1 MAVVAGALLFILKLL
16 LILMAALLVVLL
28 VLLIMPVGYSISA
41 AVKGSLILR
50 MEASWAVI
58 KVSVAAEDL
67 SARVGM
73 SVFGREIRLR
83 RGEKK
88 IRAKAEEKKR
98 KGRRRKPGVAFF
110 REALSFLKEVLEVL
124 RPRELRAEGCYGLED
139 PADTAALS
147 SLIML
152 AGSFL
157 PGGQMELN
165 PVFDSELI
173 DIRLWI
179 AGSVVPIMI
188 VFIAVKYLLKKEV
201 RRVLILREE

>member
-50 MEASWAVI
+50 MEASWSVI

-67 SARVGM
+67 SARVRM

-83 RGEKK
+83 RAEKK

-110 REALSFLKEVLEVL
+110 REALSFLKEALEVL

-139 PADTAALS
+139 PADTAVLS

-152 AGSFL
+152 AGSCL